1 MIKLELTPEEANG
14 LLQLI
19 DISIKAGGIANA
31 KVGVPIFD
39 KVMAAAQAPQPPAQP
54 PAQPELPLES

>member
-1 MIKLELTPEEANG
+1 MIKIELTPEETNG

-31 KVGVPIFD
+31 KVGLPIFE
-39 KVMAAAQAPQPPAQP
+39 KVMAAVNAPQ

>member
-39 KVMAAAQAPQPPAQP
+39 KVMAAAQAPQTPAQP

>member
-1 MIKLELTPEEANG
+1 MFKLELTPEEANG

-31 KVGVPIFD
+31 KVGLPLFEKIVT
-39 KVMAAAQAPQPPAQP
+39 AANASGLPQPA
-54 PAQPELPLES
+54 ADETSEGK